1 MQGHFHPL
9 NSVKNLFLW
18 QDAFFLNLGQFV
30 AFAAWIGIV
39 SPTVGLVVA
48 DKFPFG
54 GIPFQRLAGEFFGMQ
69 VGNVAQVAHGHAAG
83 TGFDGAVRCLAAADA
98 IHPILAMAR
107 VAARGWSLVEMYL
120 AGFARIEGE

>member
-1 MQGHFHPL
+1 MRQCTL
-9 NSVKNLFLW
+9 S
-18 QDAFFLNLGQFV
+18 FLNLGQFV
-30 AFAAWIGIV
+30 AFTTRIGIV

-54 GIPFQRLAGEFFGMQ
+54 GIPFQRLAGKLFGMK
-69 VGNVAQVAHGHAAG
+69 VRNVAQMAHGHAASA
-83 TGFDGAVRCLAAADA
+83 GFDGAVRLLAAADA